1 MINMTLVNTDCIVL
15 LDLNDNELTILAN
28 LLQIPFRKS
37 FLNSKCRYP
46 HLWFYEN
53 QVYSITYNGTY
64 EYDCQIEGTLAEI
77 LQLST
82 DPSFTVSVQESTT
95 YCASDLLKEHSS

>member
-37 FLNSKCRYP
+37 FFK
-46 HLWFYEN
+46 
-53 QVYSITYNGTY
+53 
-64 EYDCQIEGTLAEI
+64 
-77 LQLST
+77 
-82 DPSFTVSVQESTT
+82 
-95 YCASDLLKEHSS
+95 